1 MKSEYRLMHTN
12 DAENLMLCNLY
23 IIKLEEHSQM
33 VRVCNHPL
41 RKIPEMKKK
50 NTCCRYTSDVSDG
63 CKVEVFCV
71 LTKYCVSQFVRDQRT
86 RSAEAYYGAVR

>member
-1 MKSEYRLMHTN
+1 MKSEYRLMHAN

-23 IIKLEEHSQM
+23 IIKLDEHSQM

-50 NTCCRYTSDVSDG
+50 NTCCRYTSDVSEG
-63 CKVEVFCV
+63 CNVEVFCV

-86 RSAEAYYGAVR
+86 GSAEA